1 MLPRAGIGLRAV
13 HHEAVAE
20 TRPDIGWFEIHA
32 ENYLGGGSPVQ
43 TLDAVRRDYPVA
55 LHGVGLS
62 LGSAQGLDDGHL
74 DRIAALA
81 ERIEPFLVSEHL
93 SWSVVDGRYLNDL
106 LPLPYTR
113 EALDIVAANVGR
125 LQDRLKRRILVENPS
140 TYLRFRASEMKEWEF
155 LRALVRRSGCGL
167 LCDVNNIHVS
177 ARNHG
182 FDASAYLAALP
193 ADAVGELHLAGHAV
207 NEADGIG
214 ILIDD
219 HGSPVGDAVWR
230 LFDQAVALFPSA
242 PALVEWDSNIPPL
255 ARLVAEARQADRR
268 RAETA
273 SALRSE
279 PAPTRARV
287 A

>member
-62 LGSAQGLDDGHL
+62 LGSAEGVDADHL

-81 ERIEPFLVSEHL
+81 RRIEPVLVSEHL
-93 SWSVVDGRYLNDL
+93 SWSVTGGRYLNDL
-106 LPLPYTR
+106 LPVPYMR
-113 EALDIVAANVGR
+113 ETLDLVAANIGCV
-125 LQDRLKRRILVENPS
+125 QDRLKCRILVENPS
-140 TYLRFRASEMKEWEF
+140 TYLRFRSSEMTESEF
-155 LRALVRRSGCGL
+155 LRALARRTGCGL
-167 LCDVNNIHVS
+167 LCDVNNVHVS

-182 FDASAYLAALP
+182 FDAAAYIEALP
-193 ADAVGELHLAGHAV
+193 AEAVLELHLAGHAV
-207 NEADGIG
+207 NLADGVE

-219 HGSPVGDAVWR
+219 HGSAVPDPVWR
-230 LFDQAVALFPSA
+230 LFELAVELFPAA
-242 PALVEWDSNIPPL
+242 PALVEWDTNIPPL
-255 ARLVAEARQADRR
+255 ARLVEEAWEADRR
-268 RAETA
+268 RAGLA
-273 SALRSE
+273 ALRPGR
-279 PAPTRARV
+279 PASVRARV

>member
-74 DRIAALA
+74 DRVAALA

-113 EALDIVAANVGR
+113 ETLDIVAANVGR

-140 TYLRFRASEMKEWEF
+140 TYLRFRASEMTEWEF

-177 ARNHG
+177 ACNHG

-193 ADAVGELHLAGHAV
+193 AEAVGELHLAGHAV
-207 NEADGIG
+207 NEADGIA

-230 LFDQAVALFPSA
+230 LFDRAVALFPSA

-255 ARLVAEARQADRR
+255 ERLVAEAWEADRR
-268 RAETA
+268 RAQTA
-273 SALRSE
+273 RALRSE
-279 PAPTRARV
+279 PVPTRARV